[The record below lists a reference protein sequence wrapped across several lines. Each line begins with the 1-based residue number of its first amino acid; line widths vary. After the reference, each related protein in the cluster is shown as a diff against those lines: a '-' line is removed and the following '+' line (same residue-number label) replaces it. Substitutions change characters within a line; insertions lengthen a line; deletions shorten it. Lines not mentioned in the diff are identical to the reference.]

1 MKLYELTNDFAQL
14 FDRVDEISE
23 LDGDTET
30 YQQAWFDTLSGIEEE
45 FEVKAEN
52 IGAYIK
58 ALTAAAKDLKA
69 EESALSKRRKA
80 KEKQIYWL
88 KKYLL
93 ESMQA
98 IGRTKI
104 DRPMAVLS
112 VKNCPESVKFQ
123 DEKAFVDAC
132 MESGHDEYLRYKMPE
147 IDRTVVREVL
157 QRGNKSDSEY
167 LTLAGA
173 YLARDQRIDIK

>member
-14 FDRVDEISE
+14 FEQFDEISK
-23 LDGDTET
+23 LDGDTEE
-30 YQQAWFDTLSGIEEE
+30 YKQAWFDTLSGIEEE

-58 ALTAAAKDLKA
+58 ELTAAAKYLKA
-69 EESALSKRRKA
+69 EEEALSKRRRA
-80 KEKQIYWL
+80 KEKQAEWL

-98 IGRTKI
+98 IGRKKI

-112 VKNCPESVKFQ
+112 VRTCPESVRFG
-123 DEKAFVDAC
+123 DEKAFIDAC
-132 MESGHDEYLRYKMPE
+132 MNSGHDEFLRYKTPE
-147 IDRTVVREVL
+147 IDRSAVKEAL
-157 QRGNKSDSEY
+157 QHGEKVE
-167 LTLAGA
+167 GA

>member
-14 FDRVDEISE
+14 FDRFDEISE

-52 IGAYIK
+52 IGAYVK

-69 EESALSKRRKA
+69 EEDALAKRRKA
-80 KEKQIYWL
+80 KEKQAEWL

-98 IGRTKI
+98 IGRKKI

-112 VKNCPESVKFQ
+112 VKNCPESVRFE
-123 DEKAFVDAC
+123 DEKAFINDC
-132 MESGHDEYLRYKMPE
+132 MESGHDEYLRYKTPE
-147 IDRTVVREVL
+147 IDRTAVKEAL
-157 QRGNKSDSEY
+157 QHGEKIE
-167 LTLAGA
+167 GA
-173 YLARDQRIDIK
+173 YLDRDQRIDIK

>member
-1 MKLYELTNDFAQL
+1 MKLYELTTDFAQL
-14 FDRVDEISE
+14 FDRFDEISK
-23 LDGDTET
+23 LDGDAEE
-30 YQQAWFDTLSGIEEE
+30 YKQAWFDTLSGIEEE

-58 ALTAAAKDLKA
+58 ELTAAAKYLKA
-69 EESALSKRRKA
+69 EEEVLSKRRKA
-80 KEKQIYWL
+80 KEKQAEWL

-112 VKNCPESVKFQ
+112 IRTNPESVRFD
-123 DEKAFVDAC
+123 DENAFITLCQRNGSD
-132 MESGHDEYLRYKMPE
+132 DYLRYKAPE
-147 IDRTVVREVL
+147 INRSAVKEALQAGQKIEGASLIRTQTV
-157 QRGNKSDSEY
+157 
-167 LTLAGA
+167 T
-173 YLARDQRIDIK
+173 IK

>member
-14 FDRVDEISE
+14 FDQFDEISSMDNAE
-23 LDGDTET
+23 EFK
-30 YQQAWFDTLSGIEEE
+30 QAWFDTLSGIEEE

-58 ALTAAAKDLKA
+58 ELTAAAKYLKA
-69 EESALSKRRKA
+69 EEEVLSKRRRA
-80 KEKQIYWL
+80 KEKQAEWL

-93 ESMQA
+93 ESMQD

-112 VKNCPESVKFQ
+112 IRTNPESVRFD
-123 DEKAFVDAC
+123 DENAFITLCQRNGSD
-132 MESGHDEYLRYKMPE
+132 DYLRYKAPE
-147 IDRTVVREVL
+147 INRSAVKEALQAGQKIEGASLIRTQTV
-157 QRGNKSDSEY
+157 
-167 LTLAGA
+167 T
-173 YLARDQRIDIK
+173 IK

>member
-1 MKLYELTNDFAQL
+1 MKLYELTTDFAQL
-14 FDRVDEISE
+14 FDRFDEISK
-23 LDGDTET
+23 LDGDAEE
-30 YQQAWFDTLSGIEEE
+30 YKQAWFDTLSGIEEE

-58 ALTAAAKDLKA
+58 ELTAAAKYLKA
-69 EESALSKRRKA
+69 EEEVLSKRRRA
-80 KEKQIYWL
+80 KEKQAEWL

-112 VKNCPESVKFQ
+112 IRTNPESVRFD
-123 DEKAFVDAC
+123 DENAFITLCQRNGSD
-132 MESGHDEYLRYKMPE
+132 DYLRYKAPE
-147 IDRTVVREVL
+147 INRSAVKEALQAGQKIEGASLIRTQTVTS
-157 QRGNKSDSEY
+157 K
-167 LTLAGA
+167 
-173 YLARDQRIDIK
+173 

>member
-14 FDRVDEISE
+14 FERFDEISK
-23 LDGDTET
+23 LDGDAEE
-30 YQQAWFDTLSGIEEE
+30 YKQAWFDTLSGIEEE

-58 ALTAAAKDLKA
+58 ELTAAAKYLKA
-69 EESALSKRRKA
+69 EEEALSKRRKA
-80 KEKQIYWL
+80 KEKQAEWL

-93 ESMQA
+93 ESMQD
-98 IGRTKI
+98 IGRKKI

-112 VKNCPESVKFQ
+112 VRNCPESFKFQ

-132 MESGHDEYLRYKMPE
+132 MRSGHDEYLRYKAPE
-147 IDRTVVREVL
+147 IDRAVVKEVL

-167 LTLAGA
+167 LTLSGA

>member
-1 MKLYELTNDFAQL
+1 MKLYELTNDFTQL
-14 FDRVDEISE
+14 FDQFDEISSMDNAE
-23 LDGDTET
+23 EFK
-30 YQQAWFDTLSGIEEE
+30 QAWFDTLSGIEEE

-58 ALTAAAKDLKA
+58 ELTAAAKYLKA
-69 EESALSKRRKA
+69 EEEVLSKRRKA
-80 KEKQIYWL
+80 KEKQAEWL

-112 VKNCPESVKFQ
+112 IRTNPESVHFE
-123 DEKAFVDAC
+123 DENAFITLCQRNGSD
-132 MESGHDEYLRYKMPE
+132 DYLRYKAPE
-147 IDRTVVREVL
+147 INRSAVKEALQAGQKIEGASLIRT
-157 QRGNKSDSEY
+157 QTIS
-167 LTLAGA
+167 
-173 YLARDQRIDIK
+173 IK

>member
-14 FDRVDEISE
+14 FEQFDEISSMDNAE
-23 LDGDTET
+23 EFK
-30 YQQAWFDTLSGIEEE
+30 QAWFDTLSGIEEE

-58 ALTAAAKDLKA
+58 ELTAAAKYLKA
-69 EESALSKRRKA
+69 EEEVLSKRRKA
-80 KEKQIYWL
+80 KEKQAEWL

-112 VKNCPESVKFQ
+112 VRNCPESVKFQ

-132 MESGHDEYLRYKMPE
+132 MASGHDEYLRYKTPE
-147 IDRTVVREVL
+147 IDRTVVKEVL
-157 QRGNKSDSEY
+157 QRGDKSDSEY
-167 LTLAGA
+167 LTLSGA
-173 YLARDQRIDIK
+173 YLDREQRIDIK

>member
-1 MKLYELTNDFAQL
+1 MKLYELTTDFAQL
-14 FDRVDEISE
+14 FDRFDEISK
-23 LDGDTET
+23 LDGDAEE
-30 YQQAWFDTLSGIEEE
+30 YKQAWFDTLSGIEEE

-52 IGAYIK
+52 IGAYVK

-69 EESALSKRRKA
+69 EEDALAKRRKA
-80 KEKQIYWL
+80 KEKQAEWL

-98 IGRTKI
+98 IGRKKI

-112 VKNCPESVKFQ
+112 IRTNPESVRFD
-123 DEKAFVDAC
+123 DENAFITLCQRD
-132 MESGHDEYLRYKMPE
+132 GNDDYLRYKAPE
-147 IDRTVVREVL
+147 INRSAVKEAL
-157 QRGNKSDSEY
+157 QHGEKVE
-167 LTLAGA
+167 GA

>member
-14 FDRVDEISE
+14 FERFDEISK
-23 LDGDTET
+23 LDGDAEE
-30 YQQAWFDTLSGIEEE
+30 YKQAWFDTLSGIEEE

-58 ALTAAAKDLKA
+58 ELTAAAKYLKA
-69 EESALSKRRKA
+69 EEEALSKRRKA
-80 KEKQIYWL
+80 KEKQAEWL

-93 ESMQA
+93 ESMQD
-98 IGRTKI
+98 IGRKKI

-112 VKNCPESVKFQ
+112 VRNCPESVKFQ

-132 MESGHDEYLRYKMPE
+132 MRSGHDEYLRYKTPE
-147 IDRTVVREVL
+147 IDRTVVKEVL
-157 QRGNKSDSEY
+157 QRDNKSDSEY
-167 LTLAGA
+167 LTLSGA

>member
-14 FDRVDEISE
+14 FEQFDEISK
-23 LDGDTET
+23 LDGDAEE
-30 YQQAWFDTLSGIEEE
+30 YKQAWFDTLSGIEEE

-58 ALTAAAKDLKA
+58 ELTAAAKYLKA
-69 EESALSKRRKA
+69 EEEALSKRRRA
-80 KEKQIYWL
+80 KEKQAEWL

-104 DRPMAVLS
+104 DRPKAVLS
-112 VKNCPESVKFQ
+112 IRNNPESVRFD
-123 DEKAFVDAC
+123 DENAFITLCQRDG
-132 MESGHDEYLRYKMPE
+132 SDDYLRYKAPE
-147 IDRTVVREVL
+147 INRSAVKEALQAGQKIEGASLIRT
-157 QRGNKSDSEY
+157 QTIS
-167 LTLAGA
+167 
-173 YLARDQRIDIK
+173 IK

>member
-1 MKLYELTNDFAQL
+1 MKLYELTNDFTQL
-14 FDRVDEISE
+14 FDQFDEISSMDNAE
-23 LDGDTET
+23 EFK
-30 YQQAWFDTLSGIEEE
+30 QAWFDTLSGIEEE

-58 ALTAAAKDLKA
+58 ALAAAAKDLKT
-69 EESALSKRRKA
+69 EEEALSKRRRA
-80 KEKQIYWL
+80 KEKQAEWL

-93 ESMQA
+93 ESMQD
-98 IGRTKI
+98 IGRKKI

-132 MESGHDEYLRYKMPE
+132 MESGRDEYLRYKMPE
-147 IDRTVVREVL
+147 IDRTVVKEVL

>member
-1 MKLYELTNDFAQL
+1 MKLYELTNDFTQL
-14 FDRVDEISE
+14 FDQFDEISSMDNAE
-23 LDGDTET
+23 EFK
-30 YQQAWFDTLSGIEEE
+30 QAWFDTLSGIEEA

-52 IGAYIK
+52 IGAYVK

-69 EESALSKRRKA
+69 EEDALAKRRKA
-80 KEKQIYWL
+80 KENQAEWL

-98 IGRTKI
+98 IGRKKI

-112 VKNCPESVKFQ
+112 VKNCPESVRFE
-123 DEKAFVDAC
+123 DEKAFINDC
-132 MESGHDEYLRYKMPE
+132 MESGHDEFLRYKTPE
-147 IDRTVVREVL
+147 IDRAAVKEVL
-157 QRGNKSDSEY
+157 QRGGKVE
-167 LTLAGA
+167 GA

>member
-14 FDRVDEISE
+14 FDRFDEISE

-52 IGAYIK
+52 IGAYVK

-69 EESALSKRRKA
+69 EEDALAKRRKA
-80 KEKQIYWL
+80 KEKQAEWL

-112 VKNCPESVKFQ
+112 IRTNPESVRFD
-123 DEKAFVDAC
+123 DENAFITLCQRNGSD
-132 MESGHDEYLRYKMPE
+132 DYLRYKAPE
-147 IDRTVVREVL
+147 INRSAVKDALQAGQKIEGASLIRT
-157 QRGNKSDSEY
+157 QTIS
-167 LTLAGA
+167 
-173 YLARDQRIDIK
+173 IK

>member
-1 MKLYELTNDFAQL
+1 MKLYELTNDFTQL
-14 FDRVDEISE
+14 FERFDEISE

-30 YQQAWFDTLSGIEEE
+30 YQQAWLDTLSGIEEE

-52 IGAYIK
+52 IGAYVK

-69 EESALSKRRKA
+69 EEDALSKRRRA
-80 KEKQIYWL
+80 KEKQAEWL

-104 DRPMAVLS
+104 DRPKAVLS
-112 VKNCPESVKFQ
+112 IRNNPESVQIENENTFITLCQKN
-123 DEKAFVDAC
+123 
-132 MESGHDEYLRYKMPE
+132 GHDEYLRYKAPA
-147 IDRTVVREVL
+147 IDRAVVKEVL
-157 QRGNKSDSEY
+157 QHGGKVE
-167 LTLAGA
+167 GA

>member
-1 MKLYELTNDFAQL
+1 MKLYELTNDFTQL
-14 FDRVDEISE
+14 FDQFDEISSMDNAE
-23 LDGDTET
+23 EFK
-30 YQQAWFDTLSGIEEE
+30 QAWFDTLSGIEEE

-58 ALTAAAKDLKA
+58 ALAAAAKDLKT
-69 EESALSKRRKA
+69 EEEALSKRRRA
-80 KEKQIYWL
+80 KEKQAEWL

-112 VKNCPESVKFQ
+112 VKNCPESVRFE
-123 DEKAFVDAC
+123 DEKAFINDC
-132 MESGHDEYLRYKMPE
+132 MESGHDEYLRYKTPE
-147 IDRTVVREVL
+147 IDRTAVKEAL
-157 QRGNKSDSEY
+157 QHGEKIE
-167 LTLAGA
+167 GA

>member
-1 MKLYELTNDFAQL
+1 MKLYELTTDFAQL
-14 FDRVDEISE
+14 FERFDEISD
-23 LDGDTET
+23 LDGDTEE
-30 YQQAWFDTLSGIEEE
+30 YQQAWFDTLSGIEED
-45 FEVKAEN
+45 FEIKAEQ
-52 IGAYIK
+52 IAAYVKVLK
-58 ALTAAAKDLKA
+58 AEAEALKA
-69 EESALSKRRKA
+69 EESFLSKRRKS
-80 KEKQIYWL
+80 KEKQAERL

-98 IGRTKI
+98 IGRKKI

-132 MESGHDEYLRYKMPE
+132 MRSGHDEYLRYKAPE
-147 IDRTVVREVL
+147 IDRAVVKEVL
-157 QRGNKSDSEY
+157 QRGGKVE
-167 LTLAGA
+167 GA

>member
-14 FDRVDEISE
+14 FDRFDEISK
-23 LDGDTET
+23 LDGDAEE
-30 YQQAWFDTLSGIEEE
+30 YKQAWFDTLSGIEEE

-58 ALTAAAKDLKA
+58 ELTAAAKYLKA
-69 EESALSKRRKA
+69 EEEALSKRRKA
-80 KEKQIYWL
+80 KEKQAEWL

-93 ESMQA
+93 ESMQD
-98 IGRTKI
+98 IGRKKI

-112 VKNCPESVKFQ
+112 VKNCPESVRFQ

-132 MESGHDEYLRYKMPE
+132 MRSGHDEFLRYKTPE
-147 IDRTVVREVL
+147 IDRTAVKEVL
-157 QRGNKSDSEY
+157 QRGGKVE
-167 LTLAGA
+167 GA
-173 YLARDQRIDIK
+173 YLAREQRIDIK